1 MTAPAPL
8 LDCVVVGGGPA
19 GLTAAMYLRRFH
31 RAVVL
36 LDAGH
41 SRARWIPESNNC
53 PGFPSGVSGVEL
65 LANLRAQAA
74 RFDITPTPGLVTA
87 LERDPDGFAL
97 TTGDGERWRARRVIL
112 ATGIE
117 DVLPDVP
124 WADLAID
131 ATAMRLC
138 AICDGFEAT
147 DGALAVYG
155 PLASA
160 LSHARFL
167 RTYSQRVTVLPSE
180 QGEPTDAERAAASDA
195 GVELLA
201 RPDALEFD
209 GRHCSAVVA
218 GRTHAFDALYPA
230 LGSRSQ
236 SGLATALG
244 AHVDDEGALLIDGD
258 KMTSVDGLYAIG
270 DVACTINQISVATG
284 HAAIAATAVHNALPP
299 NPRAAVG

>member
-1 MTAPAPL
+1 MTASPPL
-8 LDCVVVGGGPA
+8 LDCAVVGGGPA

-31 RAVVL
+31 RDVVL
-36 LDAGH
+36 LDAGQ

-53 PGFPSGVSGVEL
+53 PGFPSGVAGVEL

-74 RFDITPTPGLVTA
+74 RFGIAPTPGRVSL
-87 LERDPDGFAL
+87 LERAPDGFVL
-97 TTGDGERWRARRVIL
+97 GTEDGDRWHARRVIL
-112 ATGIE
+112 ATGIL

-124 WADLAID
+124 WTDLAID

-138 AICDGFEAT
+138 AICDGFEAS

-167 RTYSQRVTVLPSE
+167 RTYSQRVTVLPSDATP
-180 QGEPTDAERAAASDA
+180 PTASDQAAAAEA
-195 GVELLA
+195 GVQLLP

-209 GRHCSAVVA
+209 GRHCSAVVE
-218 GRTHAFDALYPA
+218 GERHVFDAFYPV
-230 LGSRSQ
+230 LGSRAQ

-244 AHVDDEGALLIDGD
+244 ARVDAKGELLIDGD
-258 KMTSVDGLYAIG
+258 KMTSVEALYAIG
-270 DVACTINQISVATG
+270 DVACAINQISVATG

-299 NPRAAVG
+299 NPRAGGG